1 MAAKFKINR
10 APVLTLWASVVAE
23 RLGQPADTAL
33 TLGKVL
39 AGLNAQSKG
48 QRLGI
53 FEAPE
58 EKPAK
63 ETGRDTKPDR
73 DKQNTV
79 RLLGRQVP
87 VLDTEQGVRA
97 EEKGSAVDPKA
108 VERYL
113 QQKFKDHL
121 PEVRQVMRTLA
132 ESVEPEVLERRGFDL
147 YEEFRPNVPEGTRG
161 WGAAGELD
169 LEKIQKMAE
178 SQKKRA

>member
-1 MAAKFKINR
+1 MAAKVKINR

-23 RLGQPADTAL
+23 RLGYDPDTAL

-53 FEAPE
+53 YEPSE
-58 EKPAK
+58 GTSAK
-63 ETGRDTKPDR
+63 EDSDR
-73 DKQNTV
+73 KSTAKTEPEAV

-87 VLDTEQGVRA
+87 VQATDQGLRA
-97 EEKGSAVDPKA
+97 EDQGKAVDPKA

-113 QQKFKDHL
+113 QQKFKDQL
-121 PEVRQVMRTLA
+121 PQVRQAMQALA
-132 ESVEPEVLERRGFDL
+132 QSMDQDALERRAYDL
-147 YEEFRPNVPEGTRG
+147 YEEFRPDVPEGKRG

-169 LEKIQKMAE
+169 LDKIQRMAE
-178 SQKKRA
+178 KQ